1 MALKAIHATLEEIPE
16 AFRELFTE
24 KGGKFELTGITGVK
38 TQADIDRM
46 QTGLTAERDDHKATK
61 EKLAI
66 WGDLDHAA
74 TVASLDRIPELEA
87 AGAGK
92 LDEAGIE
99 AIVTKRVE
107 GTLASKLAPVERQLV
122 TALKER
128 DTFAGENETFKT
140 ANTRR
145 RIHDTVRKALVAQKV
160 RPEAHEDAL
169 MLAERI
175 MEVSDAGAVVTRD
188 NVGVA
193 PGLDSDGWL
202 AEIQDSRPHWWPDS
216 QGGGAR
222 GSQGAGGMSGKN
234 PFSHDGWN
242 MTAQGQLVREKG
254 MEHAKKLAAAAGTTV
269 GGPQPAKK

>member
-1 MALKAIHATLEEIPE
+1 MCLHATQEEIPE
-16 AFRELFTE
+16 AFRELYTE
-24 KGGKFELTGITGVK
+24 KGGKWELTGISGVK

-46 QTGLTAERDDHKATK
+46 QTGLTTERDDHKATK
-61 EKLAI
+61 AKLAV
-66 WGDLDHAA
+66 WGELDHAD
-74 TVASLDRIPELEA
+74 TMTKLDRIPELEA
-87 AGAGK
+87 AAGDK

-99 AIVTKRVE
+99 EIVSKRVE

-128 DTFAGENETFKT
+128 DDFAGENKTFKT
-140 ANTRR
+140 NNTRR
-145 RIHDTVRKALVAQKV
+145 KIHDTVRKSLVAQKV
-160 RPEAHEDAL
+160 RSEAHEDAL

-175 MEVSDAGAVVTRD
+175 MEVTEDGHVVTRD

-222 GSQGAGGMSGKN
+222 GSTGAGGMTGKN

-242 MTAQGQLVREKG
+242 MTAQGQLIREKG
-254 MEHAKKLAAAAGTTV
+254 MDHAKKLAVAAGTTV
-269 GGPQPAKK
+269 GGPKPPKK